1 MPYESRPDATKPT
14 SRVPT
19 DTIVV
24 TGGAAFIGSHL
35 LTGLE
40 DRGVP
45 DLVAADTLGTE
56 DKWRKMA
63 KRKLADL
70 VPPGQLLDFV
80 DRHMRDIAAIFHMG
94 AVSSTT
100 ERDADLIAQTTI
112 TLTLALLER
121 CMRHGIRFI

>member
-1 MPYESRPDATKPT
+1 M
-14 SRVPT
+14 
-19 DTIVV
+19 
-24 TGGAAFIGSHL
+24 
-35 LTGLE
+35 
-40 DRGVP
+40 P

-94 AVSSTT
+94 AMSSTT
-100 ERDADLIAQTTI
+100 ERDADLIAQTNI